1 MLTQQ
6 EQNGDY
12 QLIAYGFCALTPTE
26 PCYSQTEH
34 QALTAVWS
42 CQHFHYYVYDN
53 KTTII
58 TDHKP
63 LEKLLSSASNPT
75 PHIQMDI
82 MIISL

>member
-1 MLTQQ
+1 MAYGSRALTQ
-6 EQNGDY
+6 
-12 QLIAYGFCALTPTE
+12 TE
-26 PCYSQTEH
+26 SRYSQTEPE
-34 QALTAVWS
+34 ALTVVWS